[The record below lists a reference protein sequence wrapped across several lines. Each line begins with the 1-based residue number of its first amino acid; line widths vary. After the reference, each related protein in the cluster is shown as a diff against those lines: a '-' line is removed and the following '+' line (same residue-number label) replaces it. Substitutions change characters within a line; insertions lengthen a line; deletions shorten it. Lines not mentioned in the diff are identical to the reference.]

1 MPVLETQTFGGGLLV
16 PRRRRKVP
24 DELRAACGR
33 PRWVALALAMLVM
46 GARASQP
53 DAGML
58 TAIADGTKLVSY
70 GQVLGPVSYEV
81 LLPEHRTAQL
91 PPSGSPRTIA

>member
-1 MPVLETQTFGGGLLV
+1 MPVLEAQISNRGLLV

-58 TAIADGTKLVSY
+58 TI
-70 GQVLGPVSYEV
+70 
-81 LLPEHRTAQL
+81 TARMA
-91 PPSGSPRTIA
+91 SACPRDF

>member
-1 MPVLETQTFGGGLLV
+1 M
-16 PRRRRKVP
+16 P

-46 GARASQP
+46 GARVSQP

-58 TAIADGTKLVSY
+58 TAIAGGTKLVSY
-70 GQVLGPVSYEV
+70 GQVLGPVLYEV
-81 LLPEHRTAQL
+81 PLPEHRTRQIFYYVVGEQIAIVL
-91 PPSGSPRTIA
+91 PPSEPRCLLFRC